1 MKLGEQKKYLPSLF
15 DMTWPR
21 VTSAA
26 AGPRAS
32 TKSKTP
38 VSQGDRLTS
47 RPHSAKDLSQQ
58 TVAMNR
64 H

>member
-1 MKLGEQKKYLPSLF
+1 MKLGEQKKYLPPLF
-15 DMTWPR
+15 NMAQPR

-26 AGPRAS
+26 AGFRAS

-38 VSQGDRLTS
+38 VSPGGRPTS
-47 RPHSAKDLSQQ
+47 LPQRAEKLSQQ
-58 TVAMNR
+58 TVVMNR